1 MVPVLHCKAQRELC
15 NTIKKMLNLTVYNVA
30 IIARELHKW
39 RKQNVA
45 KSYENNI
52 KSQLQTLRNRNN
64 LGK

>member
-1 MVPVLHCKAQRELC
+1 
-15 NTIKKMLNLTVYNVA
+15 MLNLTVYNVA
-30 IIARELHKW
+30 IIARELDKW